1 MELKRQDMRS
11 KVFVLHLTGLIVF
24 YDVFIFGLT
33 GIANQGLD
41 TWWSLVCFFGL
52 VGVGFELV
60 LFFKLSVRIMKW
72 LLFYEN

>member
-1 MELKRQDMRS
+1 MRS

-33 GIANQGLD
+33 GIANEGLD
-41 TWWSLVCFFGL
+41 AWWSLVCFFGL

-60 LFFKLSVRIMKW
+60 MFFKLSVRIMKW

>member
-1 MELKRQDMRS
+1 MRS
-11 KVFVLHLTGLIVF
+11 KEFVFHITGFVVF

-33 GIANQGLD
+33 GIANEGLN
-41 TWWSLVCFFGL
+41 TWWCLVCFLGL

-60 LFFKLSVRIMKW
+60 VFLKLSVRIMKW